1 MFVVGLKFR
10 EKGAVFQRK
19 NNQRIK
25 TKKPWLNEKRALG
38 IFPPSSF
45 CCQSWINVF
54 FFIALIQ
61 SGRSNCELMTLWN
74 CSCIC
79 EGIFLCVFLCCIF
92 WSYRNLQSRKTS
104 FGWWLTQDSVIIS
117 HWLLTD
123 YLQDRGTCIAWRT
136 FFSPLQCYF
145 SMTFFCLALKH
156 WSCTPSSDFVQIGEC
171 VWR

>member
-1 MFVVGLKFR
+1 MSCISK
-10 EKGAVFQRK
+10 K

-61 SGRSNCELMTLWN
+61 SGTVDPTVSSWPCKTAVVFVKAF
-74 CSCIC
+74 S
-79 EGIFLCVFLCCIF
+79 CVFLCFIF

-104 FGWWLTQDSVIIS
+104 FGCWLTQDSDHFS
-117 HWLLTD
+117 LTFKID
-123 YLQDRGTCIAWRT
+123 YLRDRGTCIAWRT

-145 SMTFFCLALKH
+145 SMTF
-156 WSCTPSSDFVQIGEC
+156 SV
-171 VWR
+171 